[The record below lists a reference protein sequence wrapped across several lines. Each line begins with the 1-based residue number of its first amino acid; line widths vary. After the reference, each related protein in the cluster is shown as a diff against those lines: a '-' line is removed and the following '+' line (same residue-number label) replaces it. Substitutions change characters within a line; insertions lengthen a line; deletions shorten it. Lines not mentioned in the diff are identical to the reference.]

1 MYYCKVS
8 CIVCFFSTKIDQK
21 WGCLLYI
28 WYKNLIIF
36 FSECASE
43 YRNSIPVDIVCY
55 ASTFNLFCQ
64 KCLIL
69 NSMSMYWN
77 IYSLFLASNKFLPVY
92 LPYHN

>member
-8 CIVCFFSTKIDQK
+8 CIVYFFSTKFDQK
-21 WGCLLYI
+21 WPTIHLVQ
-28 WYKNLIIF
+28 KFNHF

-43 YRNSIPVDIVCY
+43 YHNIIPVNIVCY

>member
-8 CIVCFFSTKIDQK
+8 CIVCFFSTKFDQK
-21 WGCLLYI
+21 STIHLVQ
-28 WYKNLIIF
+28 KFNHF

-43 YRNSIPVDIVCY
+43 YHNIIPVNIVCY